1 MKGNFMSDNDVQ
13 PLPFGA
19 DDLRLPDAL
28 RGPLRKHLAALKA
41 NYLKRGWGMRVGWG
55 ERPALIVI
63 DMARY
68 WLDPELQIG
77 SNLDSVMEGT
87 CQVLAAA
94 RRAAIPI
101 FFTSLAWDPADPPSP
116 QNRKLQWSVSTG
128 KAEELFALDSRLE
141 HRPEEK
147 IVYKRY
153 ASAFKG
159 TNLHEMLTSLSVD
172 TLIVTG
178 ISTSHCV
185 YATCRDA
192 VDSFRVI
199 VPHEAIGERCELMHE
214 VNLLDIDIDLGDV
227 TPVSEVVS
235 QLDLLSSPAAS

>member
-1 MKGNFMSDNDVQ
+1 MSDNRAQ
-13 PLPFGA
+13 RLSFGA

-28 RGPLRKHLAALKA
+28 REPLREHLAALKA
-41 NYLKRGWGMRVGWG
+41 NYLERGWGMRVGWG
-55 ERPALIVI
+55 QRPALIVI

-116 QNRKLQWSVSTG
+116 QNRKLKWSVP
-128 KAEELFALDSRLE
+128 ADQVQELFALDPRLE

-153 ASAFKG
+153 ASSFKG

-199 VPHEAIGERCELMHE
+199 VPREAIGERCELMHE

-227 TPVSEVVS
+227 TPVAEVVS
-235 QLDLLSSPAAS
+235 QLDHLDRPTSV

>member
-1 MKGNFMSDNDVQ
+1 MSDNDVQ
-13 PLPFGA
+13 RLPFGA

-94 RRAAIPI
+94 RPRVRLHAVHVDHG
-101 FFTSLAWDPADPPSP
+101 L
-116 QNRKLQWSVSTG
+116 RG
-128 KAEELFALDSRLE
+128 AESD
-141 HRPEEK
+141 
-147 IVYKRY
+147 
-153 ASAFKG
+153 
-159 TNLHEMLTSLSVD
+159 
-172 TLIVTG
+172 
-178 ISTSHCV
+178 
-185 YATCRDA
+185 
-192 VDSFRVI
+192 
-199 VPHEAIGERCELMHE
+199 
-214 VNLLDIDIDLGDV
+214 GDV
-227 TPVSEVVS
+227 RFCERLCAGLGVGLTVRRVLVHYGVGETATS
-235 QLDLLSSPAAS
+235 

>member
-1 MKGNFMSDNDVQ
+1 MSDNDVQ
-13 PLPFGA
+13 RLPFGA

-94 RRAAIPI
+94 RRVYCSDRTICAAS
-101 FFTSLAWDPADPPSP
+101 FSD
-116 QNRKLQWSVSTG
+116 QKH
-128 KAEELFALDSRLE
+128 EELAERGQ
-141 HRPEEK
+141 P
-147 IVYKRY
+147 
-153 ASAFKG
+153 A
-159 TNLHEMLTSLSVD
+159 
-172 TLIVTG
+172 
-178 ISTSHCV
+178 
-185 YATCRDA
+185 RDA
-192 VDSFRVI
+192 ARAKT
-199 VPHEAIGERCELMHE
+199 PGREIGEIFA
-214 VNLLDIDIDLGDV
+214 DIRGFRLGKPTRQKQGQILKVAPIGFDRIV
-227 TPVSEVVS
+227 GSTTLSSHHFEKR
-235 QLDLLSSPAAS
+235 LDLAVIAGGDCGHHSPFATAASSASDRASRTSPTRRSPSITARIVATSAPPF

>member
-1 MKGNFMSDNDVQ
+1 MSDNDVQ
-13 PLPFGA
+13 RLPFGA

-94 RRAAIPI
+94 RRAAEAEAE
-101 FFTSLAWDPADPPSP
+101 SKKGAKPSGARSSS
-116 QNRKLQWSVSTG
+116 N
-128 KAEELFALDSRLE
+128 SRL
-141 HRPEEK
+141 R
-147 IVYKRY
+147 
-153 ASAFKG
+153 
-159 TNLHEMLTSLSVD
+159 MLY
-172 TLIVTG
+172 
-178 ISTSHCV
+178 HCV
-185 YATCRDA
+185 MSNCSAQ
-192 VDSFRVI
+192 S
-199 VPHEAIGERCELMHE
+199 EL
-214 VNLLDIDIDLGDV
+214 IPRSCIW
-227 TPVSEVVS
+227 
-235 QLDLLSSPAAS
+235 

>member
-1 MKGNFMSDNDVQ
+1 MSDNRAQ
-13 PLPFGA
+13 RLSFGA

-28 RGPLRKHLAALKA
+28 REPLREHLAALKA
-41 NYLKRGWGMRVGWG
+41 NYLERGWGMRVGWG
-55 ERPALIVI
+55 QRPALIVI

-87 CQVLAAA
+87 WQVLAAA

-116 QNRKLQWSVSTG
+116 QNRKLKWSVP
-128 KAEELFALDSRLE
+128 ADQVEELFALDPRLE

-153 ASAFKG
+153 ASSFKG

-199 VPHEAIGERCELMHE
+199 VPREAIGERCELMHE

-227 TPVSEVVS
+227 TPVAEVVS
-235 QLDLLSSPAAS
+235 QLDHLDRPASV